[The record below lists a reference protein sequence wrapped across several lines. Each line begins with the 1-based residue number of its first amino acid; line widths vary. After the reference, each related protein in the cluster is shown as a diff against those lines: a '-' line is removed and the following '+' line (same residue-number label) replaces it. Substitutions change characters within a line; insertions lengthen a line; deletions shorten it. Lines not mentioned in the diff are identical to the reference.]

1 MFEFISYKIL
11 LVNFVFKIDYE
22 KESSEGYVKL

>member
-11 LVNFVFKIDYE
+11 LVNFVFKFDYE
-22 KESSEGYVKL
+22 MESSEGYVKL